1 MGNWNQLQEV
11 NSNDLQRLRQAI
23 SLLMDVH
30 SRRMSEEAMTHWVK
44 RLSPYAKGK
53 ALWAA
58 LERACDEKTMPS
70 VGWILEQMQH
80 EMRQDLKPPPVLVP
94 LTPAEQKRSDNAAM
108 LSMLWL
114 HYNHGWDLMQV
125 GQHTIGRV
133 VARQLGVSDLELGK
147 VLSSAKEAYPKEMVL
162 QWMRDQQAAGN

>member
-1 MGNWNQLQEV
+1 MGNWNQLQDNTE
-11 NSNDLQRLRQAI
+11 SQRLRQAI

-44 RLSPYAKGK
+44 RLTPYTKGK

-58 LERACDEKTMPS
+58 LERACDEKSMPS
-70 VGWILEQMQH
+70 VGWVLEQMQY
-80 EMRQDLKPPPVLVP
+80 ENRADLKPPPTLVP
-94 LTPAEQKRSDNAAM
+94 LTPEEQKRSDNAAV

-114 HYNHGWDLMQV
+114 HYKHGWALEVV

-133 VARQLGVSDLELGK
+133 VARQLGVTDMDLSK
-147 VLSSAKEAYPKEMVL
+147 VLAAAKEAYPREMVL
-162 QWMRDQQAAGN
+162 KWMIDQEAMGN